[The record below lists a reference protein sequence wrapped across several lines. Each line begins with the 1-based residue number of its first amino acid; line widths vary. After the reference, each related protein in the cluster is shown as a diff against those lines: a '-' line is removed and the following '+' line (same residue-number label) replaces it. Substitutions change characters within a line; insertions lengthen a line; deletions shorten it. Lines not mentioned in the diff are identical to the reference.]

1 MLIILELTSSQ
12 RKVWKEHVR
21 GLTKKQ
27 IATKLNKH
35 LSSVTRTINN
45 IKKDQKAKYE
55 QLKMLST
62 LK

>member
-1 MLIILELTSSQ
+1 MMLIILELTSSQ
-12 RKVWKEHVR
+12 RKVER
-21 GLTKKQ
+21 AITKKK
-27 IATKLNKH
+27 IEFKH